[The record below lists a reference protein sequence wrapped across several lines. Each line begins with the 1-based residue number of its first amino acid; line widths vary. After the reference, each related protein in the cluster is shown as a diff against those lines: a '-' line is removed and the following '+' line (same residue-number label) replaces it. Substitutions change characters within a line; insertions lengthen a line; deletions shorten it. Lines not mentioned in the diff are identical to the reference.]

1 MATAAS
7 GRYGPYA
14 AGGGVVPTTRRAPSR
29 ESYLQAS
36 RSDDHLDASCQ
47 VDISHEVISYD
58 SDTEMGRRR
67 TELTRNKRGTPV
79 YSKEDI
85 REQYCINEKEVHVL
99 ERLTSR
105 SILNCFSERNPSP
118 CKKQNLLTSCYKR
131 KRKSDCP
138 EDSARPLPRPQRTWQ
153 GSERDYDD
161 DFFRRRPRVFCYTDP
176 KRYTWT
182 EGDVARGRLRPH
194 SPPESGWPPSAAGGP
209 LAARDGM
216 LTGPGVPRHA
226 DGRRRNGSAED
237 RLVLTQPSSP
247 DLSSARWR
255 HASHDQGLDDR
266 HQKHVSFE
274 QHIFRSQTMS
284 SIDDTVNGGHPSQV
298 SLPGRTL
305 NRSQERLLDGRR
317 TPDYMEE
324 SCNLFGP
331 FLTKALLQE
340 KMKRS
345 SMRTQST
352 QTDLNSTAEPAPPSY
367 LSLSPRTVHKR
378 LRSQE
383 APPPPRARSHRPLTK
398 SHSEVGE
405 RPGPALRRRSPPPAE
420 LSRAVSSPIT
430 TPDSPR
436 SPPPPLPLSLPPP
449 PSPPAQDRSPTTQ
462 EIIIDYKPCER
473 PFPLQKTLSEGEMLS
488 ERRGKERTAAAD
500 VDLAR
505 GGAPRQSVID
515 KLTVSESDLLEPS
528 GGRLWAHEQ
537 MQRSAAELPPPP
549 PPRDYD
555 DDEFHEN
562 LIENLLCE
570 AVPQA
575 EPMSSDSEAGEVGHE
590 PGSPPRSTLTLTR
603 DSLSESQET
612 VLHVA
617 GDTPLPLPSDSEAS
631 TPAALVPPPP
641 PPPPPPE
648 PESGSDCDSPAG
660 GGTGGTDNGAR
671 SSASGS
677 VPSLAR
683 EEALVL
689 KQLDAI
695 STELDHR
702 LASPEELSRLSPP
715 PPPPPPPPLEGWK
728 DASPAP
734 SQVSSVSE
742 GDEDR
747 KLDKFMRTL
756 NDGFESDV
764 TITAEKRSK
773 RSPLGRSAA
782 PSGSSSAESSQ
793 RRPSASQSGGT
804 VTGDAAADGIRPP
817 SRVESLSSASSIVGS
832 EASWR
837 RGEAS
842 DGSGVSDSTRRQPSV
857 KRYSRYFE
865 EDAAGQLVEVD
876 TPGSLASSSPDKRAG
891 GSEHRANSLTRRQLS
906 KQFSVDE
913 PERAGRALSLQL
925 SSGGRSRRR
934 GEDSTA
940 GSRRDAPSDL
950 QEETGESAADDV
962 SSRAER
968 SKTDERWTKRGV
980 GVTSGMVR
988 SPAMHDGFRA
998 ADWSIVRT
1006 PQTPDKPRPGVE
1018 AAAEQN
1024 GATETPRK
1032 REKKHKKR
1040 SKERTVNGSRE
1051 DSGSRSRERTSS
1063 RRHTKHRSPKRR
1075 STASEPCAPAPA
1087 APETTVS
1094 ARPPASSSTDLRPEA
1109 GGGLA
1114 AESVRSVGRAVS
1126 PGSDSVFAADCSPE
1140 RTGALRT
1147 ARLDAVSRCPSE
1159 RAQCASCGERLRT
1172 PEADRSRS
1180 ASGGDGRPA
1189 PSGEQDAQTERPAA
1203 EAGSG
1208 TRKDASVRTSE
1219 IKQAGQATE
1228 VNGAVVRPSEAVGTE
1243 PLAVTADQKQA
1254 TAPVQDGLAE
1264 SSTAEHS
1271 AKHRKREK
1279 RRQASTSEQPPANN
1293 RTETATEVSPLP
1305 ATEVA
1310 ASGAA
1315 GGTAPQEPA
1324 AGGKQPSQ
1332 PLSKLS
1338 AVDASTSVRQQPRG
1352 SSRRRRSG
1360 RPDRGASEER
1370 VLEPPPRPTADSCR
1384 ARSEERCGDDWR
1396 QLQPSPRAS
1405 QDSLSRPTDAAT
1417 QCTISARDLPDEE
1430 SGLYKGHFPAA
1441 RWLYIGTD
1449 EELRVWRRAPRQAT
1463 LSEEPTAS
1471 TPLARCPSTESTES
1485 EREFRRRY
1493 QAISH
1498 RMVHRKSSGHMFTHS
1513 AGGTFAGD
1521 KTVMMQ
1527 KCSGEF
1533 GFRIHGSR
1541 PVVVSAIEPGT
1552 PAQLSGLQVGD
1563 IIVSINGS
1571 RVLDSSH
1578 GDVVRIAHA
1587 ASDQLQLE
1595 VASTGSVLP
1604 VPADWSCRRQGWLW
1618 RRSGPAGVAPSGTAA
1633 DWRRRWAVLQPDALL
1648 FLYKRAEDVH
1658 PVLGLSLADCSVT
1671 AGSDCGREMAFTVRG
1686 AGSEPVALAA
1696 ETESERDDWLEALR
1710 SAAEEAAAEG
1720 GRWQLEA
1727 RRFAAGPPDL
1737 IPAPDCCGF
1746 LIRLGFKWRDWTRLY
1761 CVLKDGVL
1769 YFYRS
1774 DGDTAAFGSVYLHGY
1789 RVQSSSVGGGRRPSF
1804 EVCPPVSRLR
1814 HYYFI
1819 ADSDNDRKR
1828 WLAALEYSIDRWIKV
1843 VT

>member
-1 MATAAS
+1 MS
-7 GRYGPYA
+7 
-14 AGGGVVPTTRRAPSR
+14 GGVVPTTRRAPSR

-138 EDSARPLPRPQRTWQ
+138 EDSARPLPRPQRCSATQTRSDTHGRKEMWRGGDCGPTRLPSPAGLQ
-153 GSERDYDD
+153 
-161 DFFRRRPRVFCYTDP
+161 PPPADP
-176 KRYTWT
+176 W
-182 EGDVARGRLRPH
+182 
-194 SPPESGWPPSAAGGP
+194 PPETACSPVRERRDTPTAAGET
-209 LAARDGM
+209 AAQR
-216 LTGPGVPRHA
+216 TGWF
-226 DGRRRNGSAED
+226 S
-237 RLVLTQPSSP
+237 PSRAVP

-398 SHSEVGE
+398 SHSE
-405 RPGPALRRRSPPPAE
+405 
-420 LSRAVSSPIT
+420 
-430 TPDSPR
+430 
-436 SPPPPLPLSLPPP
+436 
-449 PSPPAQDRSPTTQ
+449 
-462 EIIIDYKPCER
+462 
-473 PFPLQKTLSEGEMLS
+473 
-488 ERRGKERTAAAD
+488 
-500 VDLAR
+500 
-505 GGAPRQSVID
+505 SVID

-528 GGRLWAHEQ
+528 GGRLRAHEQ

-782 PSGSSSAESSQ
+782 PSGSSSGESSQ
-793 RRPSASQSGGT
+793 RRLSASQSGGT

-891 GSEHRANSLTRRQLS
+891 SSEPRASSLTRRQLS

-1024 GATETPRK
+1024 GAAETPRK

-1094 ARPPASSSTDLRPEA
+1094 ARPPASSSTDLRPEPS
-1109 GGGLA
+1109 GGLA

-1189 PSGEQDAQTERPAA
+1189 PSGEQAAQTERPAA
-1203 EAGSG
+1203 EAASG

-1219 IKQAGQATE
+1219 IKQAGQSTE
-1228 VNGAVVRPSEAVGTE
+1228 VNGAVVRPSEA
-1243 PLAVTADQKQA
+1243 
-1254 TAPVQDGLAE
+1254 
-1264 SSTAEHS
+1264 
-1271 AKHRKREK
+1271 
-1279 RRQASTSEQPPANN
+1279 
-1293 RTETATEVSPLP
+1293 
-1305 ATEVA
+1305 
-1310 ASGAA
+1310 
-1315 GGTAPQEPA
+1315 
-1324 AGGKQPSQ
+1324 
-1332 PLSKLS
+1332 
-1338 AVDASTSVRQQPRG
+1338 QPRG

-1396 QLQPSPRAS
+1396 QLQPSPRTS

-1471 TPLARCPSTESTES
+1471 TPLTRCPSTESTES

-1513 AGGTFAGD
+1513 AGGTFDPGLEPASLRQRLEATLRQAAITCARLHCSLETRLRPLRRLGTERDPYGRPACKPIKAGD
-1521 KTVMMQ
+1521 KTVVMQ

-1595 VASTGSVLP
+1595 VASTGSLLPLLTPGHPLYRQVASTGSVLP

-1618 RRSGPAGVAPSGTAA
+1618 RRSGPAGTDPSGTAA

-1686 AGSEPVALAA
+1686 AVSEPVALAA
-1696 ETESERDDWLEALR
+1696 ETETERDDWLEALR
-1710 SAAEEAAAEG
+1710 SAAEEAAAARHAAASSG
-1720 GRWQLEA
+1720 LVPVGTAIGSVRPASQRPGPSRYRTGTSSDLSGVRSADQALQREA
-1727 RRFAAGPPDL
+1727 RSGGEGIGKPPEPGETDLRTGESVGRAESKDESGLLETPGKESVVSVESPGEESFLSVWSHGERRFEAGGPHDT
-1737 IPAPDCCGF
+1737 DGS
-1746 LIRLGFKWRDWTRLY
+1746 
-1761 CVLKDGVL
+1761 GVL
-1769 YFYRS
+1769 TQSEAYQSCETTLALS
-1774 DGDTAAFGSVYLHGY
+1774 DPGL
-1789 RVQSSSVGGGRRPSF
+1789 RRP
-1804 EVCPPVSRLR
+1804 
-1814 HYYFI
+1814 
-1819 ADSDNDRKR
+1819 R
-1828 WLAALEYSIDRWIKV
+1828 WTARTRAHGRG
-1843 VT
+1843 